1 MTCED
6 EGHNF
11 GDIDEEAY
19 GNDKLHCFGCG
30 LELDEEHEE

>member
-1 MTCED
+1 MCED

-19 GNDKLHCFGCG
+19 GNKDSHCFGCG
-30 LELDEEHEE
+30 LKEESQ